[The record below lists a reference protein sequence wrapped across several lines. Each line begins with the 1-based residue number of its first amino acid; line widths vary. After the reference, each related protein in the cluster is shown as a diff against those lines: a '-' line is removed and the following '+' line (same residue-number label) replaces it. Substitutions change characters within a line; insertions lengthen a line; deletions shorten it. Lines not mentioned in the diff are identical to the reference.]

1 MTVMARKLMIATSLV
16 GFLLTGCTTAPP
28 DEQISVADS
37 SEALGYEKPDWQTP
51 FWERNRTPEA
61 SEAEAAPPPQASPST
76 DGVLRANIGIVV
88 GENVSPG
95 LETALRNKATRYG
108 FIPVPTSALRDAA
121 RRIPEC
127 SDLRSL
133 ACARAL
139 AVYPGVRLMMIVKN
153 RELTLIDPSAG
164 AIYPSTELPSDN
176 PADAALKLAA
186 ERSTLS
192 PWVLRAFPGDDGQLY
207 ISAGSDNGV
216 TPGTELTV
224 HEPGTLVR
232 APSGQPVAWRP
243 GKTIGKA
250 RVVELVGSNLAVVV
264 SKSGTSLTPDMDL
277 LISR

>member
-1 MTVMARKLMIATSLV
+1 MTVMARKLMIATSLA

-61 SEAEAAPPPQASPST
+61 SEAAPAPQATPPT
-76 DGVLRANIGIVV
+76 DGTLRANIGIVIGDDV
-88 GENVSPG
+88 TPA
-95 LETALRNKATRYG
+95 LETALRNKATGYG

-121 RRIPEC
+121 ARLPEC
-127 SDLRSL
+127 SDLSSL

-139 AVYPGVRLMMIVKN
+139 AVYPGVRLMMVVKN

-164 AIYPSTELPSDN
+164 VTYPPTDLPSDN

-207 ISAGSDNGV
+207 ISAGTSNGV
-216 TPGTELTV
+216 TRGTELTV
-224 HEPGTLVR
+224 HEPGSLVR
-232 APSGQPVAWRP
+232 ASSGQPVAWRP

-250 RVVELVGSNLAVVV
+250 RVVDLVGPNLAVVV
-264 SKSGTSLTPDMDL
+264 SESGASLTPDMDL
-277 LISR
+277 LIAR

>member
-1 MTVMARKLMIATSLV
+1 MTVMARKLMIATSLA

-37 SEALGYEKPDWQTP
+37 NEALGYEKPDWQTP
-51 FWERNRTPEA
+51 FWERNRSPEA
-61 SEAEAAPPPQASPST
+61 SEAAPAPQATPPT
-76 DGVLRANIGIVV
+76 DGPLRANIGIATGDDVT
-88 GENVSPG
+88 PA
-95 LETALRNKATRYG
+95 LETALHNKATRYG

-121 RRIPEC
+121 ARLPEC
-127 SDLRSL
+127 SDLSSL

-139 AVYPGVRLMMIVKN
+139 AVYPGVRLMMVVKN

-164 AIYPSTELPSDN
+164 VTYPPTDLPSDN

-192 PWVLRAFPGDDGQLY
+192 PWVLRAFPGDDGRLY
-207 ISAGSDNGV
+207 ISAGSSNGV
-216 TPGTELTV
+216 TRGTELTV

-243 GKTIGKA
+243 GKTIGNA
-250 RVVELVGSNLAVVV
+250 RVVELVGSNLAVIV
-264 SKSGTSLTPDMDL
+264 SESGPSLTPDMDL
-277 LISR
+277 LIAR

>member
-1 MTVMARKLMIATSLV
+1 MTVMARRLMIATSLV
-16 GFLLTGCTTAPP
+16 GVLITGCTTAPP

-51 FWERNRTPEA
+51 FWERNRTQEA
-61 SEAEAAPPPQASPST
+61 DKAAPTPQATPSP
-76 DGVLRANIGIVV
+76 DGTLRTNIGIVV
-88 GENVSPG
+88 DENGSAE

-108 FIPVPTSALRDAA
+108 FIPISASALQDVAGRLS
-121 RRIPEC
+121 EC
-127 SDLRSL
+127 SDLRSM

-139 AVYPGVRLMMIVKN
+139 AVYPGIRLMMVVKN

-164 AIYPSTELPSDN
+164 VTYPSTDLPSDN

-192 PWVLRAFPGDDGQLY
+192 PWVLRAFPGDDGRLY
-207 ISAGSDNGV
+207 ISAGASNGV
-216 TPGTELTV
+216 SPGTELTV

-243 GKTIGKA
+243 GKTIGNA
-250 RVVELVGSNLAVVV
+250 RVVELVGPNLAVIVNE
-264 SKSGTSLTPDMDL
+264 SGASLTPDMNL